1 MEDVVILCPES
12 GARLRERTEAIP
24 KPLVEIGGRPIL
36 CTCSGPTPIRASTAS
51 CLPGS
56 PRRADRAVRA
66 RRRAAVDVTIE
77 CVDTGEATA
86 TGGRIAGV
94 R

>member
-36 CTCSGPTPIRASTAS
+36 CT
-51 CLPGS
+51 
-56 PRRADRAVRA
+56 
-66 RRRAAVDVTIE
+66 
-77 CVDTGEATA
+77 
-86 TGGRIAGV
+86 
-94 R
+94 